1 MATPEA
7 PSSEGFKY
15 PDCLPPNSEHTRAAG
30 CLAYPPSTNRLVRL
44 AKGIAYKPKVVR
56 DWTQDAAYRLMVA
69 GATILDGPVAVGV
82 LLHPRQT
89 KQGSPHKRRIDL
101 DNAIKAAL
109 DACQGVCFVDDR
121 QVISLSAAVGEALP
135 CGGLTVLIEP
145 AARHPERAAQG

>member
-1 MATPEA
+1 MSLTVI
-7 PSSEGFKY
+7 
-15 PDCLPPNSEHTRAAG
+15 
-30 CLAYPPSTNRLVRL
+30 LAYPPSTNRLVRL
-44 AKGIAYKPKVVR
+44 AHGIAYKPKPVR
-56 DWTQDAAYRLMVA
+56 DWTKDAVQRLRAA
-69 GATILDGPVAVGV
+69 GAKLADGAVAVDV
-82 LLHPRQT
+82 LLHPKAT
-89 KQGSPHKRRIDL
+89 KHGRPFKRRIDL